1 MPSRISA
8 ELAQLARLAR
18 DGGLDLSQVSLR
30 VKADLLLSTP
40 QPPAED
46 IAAFSELATALI
58 PTIDEATA
66 IILARKLAGWRHAPA
81 PVLQALKARGGA
93 VLVAL
98 LRHGMALRPVELEEI
113 ATHGDEA
120 AALALAERADL
131 PAAANLMLAGRG
143 EQALDLTL
151 IANPAPL
158 PRATLD
164 LLLKRARSDAAYAPG
179 LLARRDLSAAELI
192 PLFLQAGQE
201 RRQAML
207 DWLAAIE
214 ALDPS
219 ERRPA
224 PDAATFDGW
233 LLTAGEDRDGV
244 FGVIASHLGGGSDL
258 AEAMAEDR
266 SRDLMAMAMIA
277 AGVSVEDATRLLIRL
292 SDETARSVERIFA
305 LVALMRSV
313 GRAVAYRLVM
323 QVAGESMR
331 PAARRSQ
338 HQPAMDPSGTP
349 VRPGAA
355 KPEGRALLEEIRRTL
370 SSKRERG

>member
-46 IAAFSELATALI
+46 IAAFAELATALI

-81 PVLQALKARGGA
+81 SVLQALKARGGE
-93 VLVAL
+93 VLAAL
-98 LRHGMALRPVELEEI
+98 LRHDMALRPAELEEI
-113 ATHGDEA
+113 AADGNEA

-131 PAAANLMLAGRG
+131 PAAASLMLAGRG
-143 EQALDLTL
+143 ERALDLAL
-151 IANPAPL
+151 IANPATL

-164 LLLKRARSDAAYAPG
+164 LLLARAPSDAVYAPG
-179 LLARRDLSAAELI
+179 LLARRDLNDAELI
-192 PLFLQAGQE
+192 PLFLQAGPE
-201 RRQAML
+201 RRLAML
-207 DWLAAIE
+207 DSLSAIE
-214 ALDPS
+214 ALGPS
-219 ERRPA
+219 ERRPT
-224 PDAATFDGW
+224 PDAETFDGW

-244 FGVIASHLGGGSDL
+244 FGVIASYLGGGPGL
-258 AEAMAEDR
+258 AEAMAQDR
-266 SRDLMAMAMIA
+266 PRDLIALAMIA

-313 GRAVAYRLVM
+313 SRAVAYRLVM
-323 QVAGESMR
+323 QVAGESVQ
-331 PAARRSQ
+331 PATRRSL

-349 VRPGAA
+349 MRQGAA
-355 KPEGRALLEEIRRTL
+355 KPEGRALLDEIRHTL
-370 SSKRERG
+370 RGKREEG